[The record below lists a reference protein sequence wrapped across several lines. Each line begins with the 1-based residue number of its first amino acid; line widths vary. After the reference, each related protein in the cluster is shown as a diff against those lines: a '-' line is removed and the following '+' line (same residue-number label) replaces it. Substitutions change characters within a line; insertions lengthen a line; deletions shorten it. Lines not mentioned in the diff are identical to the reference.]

1 MSAAIKNR
9 VSFMNKQSD
18 RLPSQTNLMSN
29 EQSSHFF
36 GFAVI
41 SIFLLLVSILAA
53 ISIGS
58 VDISIGDIL
67 TSIFIC
73 SGNSPITECAI
84 NPISHQIIWDIR
96 LPRIFM
102 ALLTGAGLSVTGAI
116 LQSVTRNPLA
126 DPYLFGISSGASL
139 GAVIVMAALS
149 TATLSD
155 TPVSITFG
163 ALIGSAFSV
172 VLMLTLAGRSAIHV
186 ERLLLSGVAV
196 SFMLS
201 AFTSLILYYSEPDT
215 AATLLFWM
223 MGSFSN
229 SQWAELWMPATA
241 LTIGVSLFF
250 IYRRW
255 LAAIQAGDESALTL
269 GIPVNKMRLFMLLIC
284 AAITA
289 VLVAHV
295 GGIGFVGLMIPHI
308 SRFIVGT
315 QIHRL
320 LFMTLVLGG
329 SFMIWVDVI
338 ARSLLDNQVLPVGIV
353 TSAVGSFFFFIILK
367 HRQPQT

>member
-1 MSAAIKNR
+1 MSKIPGN
-9 VSFMNKQSD
+9 
-18 RLPSQTNLMSN
+18 QTGNYDFFTKG
-29 EQSSHFF
+29 QSSR
-36 GFAVI
+36 
-41 SIFLLLVSILAA
+41 FLLFAIASICFLLFSVLAA
-53 ISIGS
+53 TSIGS
-58 VDISIGDIL
+58 VDISINDIFYSL
-67 TSIFIC
+67 FIC
-73 SGNSPITECAI
+73 SAESEISQCNISPI
-84 NPISHQIIWDIR
+84 SQQIIWEIR
-96 LPRIFM
+96 LPRILM

-139 GAVIVMAALS
+139 GAVIVMATISATALS
-149 TATLSD
+149 V
-155 TPVSITFG
+155 TPISITVG

-186 ERLLLSGVAV
+186 ERLLLSGIAV

-223 MGSFSN
+223 MGSFAN
-229 SQWAELWMPATA
+229 SQWSELWMPTTA

-255 LAAIQAGDESALTL
+255 LGAIQAGDEGALTL
-269 GIPVNKMRLFMLLIC
+269 GIPVNKMRLFMLIIC

-308 SRFIVGT
+308 ARFIVGT

-338 ARSLLDNQVLPVGIV
+338 AHSLLDNQVLPVGIV
-353 TSAVGSFFFFIILK
+353 TSAVGSLFFFVILK
-367 HRQPQT
+367 HRRPQT